1 MPWRSPKER
10 DMRDAGA
17 SPYDGLSE
25 TEAKARLE
33 RDGPNALP
41 GSEAKS
47 LWLIARDVLLEPM
60 FLMLLVAGGL
70 YLALG
75 DLAEAIFLL
84 MSVLVIIG
92 ITLAQQRKTQR
103 ALEALRDLSAPQA
116 RVIRDGRNIPISSA
130 AVVVD
135 DLLSLREGDRIAA
148 DGLLVSGHL
157 EVDESLLTGES
168 VPVGKVPRAGDASV
182 LAGTVVTKG
191 RGLARVSATGAATAM
206 GRIGRD
212 LSETM
217 EATSGLQ
224 KASTRI
230 VRLFALAAVFCAI
243 SLWLINWLWDR
254 HSLMDSLLSAIAL
267 AMAILPEEFPVILT
281 VFLALGAWRIAKQN
295 VLTRRMSAVE
305 ALGAITVLAV
315 DKTGTLTCN
324 RMRVAELSV
333 HHQHHTIH
341 EREVPSACR
350 SLVRA
355 ALLATPADTNDPME
369 QAILSLAALLP
380 ARERDAASAT
390 PVREYGLDPGLL
402 TMTRAFDLTGGQPY
416 ELFAKGAPE
425 TIIELCKLDVAEQQQ
440 LGDEVHAMAQRGLR
454 VIAVATA
461 AWSNAEW
468 PVTQRAFSYRFAGLM
483 GLMDP
488 PRPEATAAMAECFNA
503 GIRVIM
509 MTGDHPTTARAIAT
523 QVGLSDAPV
532 LMTGSEMD
540 ALTDPQLSDRLRGVD
555 VCARVQPSQ
564 KLRLV
569 KVLQGLGEI
578 VGMTGDGV
586 NDAPALKAANVGVA
600 MGEHG
605 TDVARGAAALV
616 LLDDNFASLVV
627 AVRQGRRIYDNIT
640 KATRFVVAVHVPV
653 VALALV
659 PSLLH
664 WPILLMPVQIVL
676 LQLLIDPACSIVFE
690 ATADSSAIMRRPP
703 RAMGESPFHGANLGY
718 GIAQGAGIAM
728 ILLFAYAYGSHLG
741 LGDEQ
746 GRAAVFLGLLVAV
759 LLLTLVNQNL
769 TRPLWDKDL
778 AKNPSLKVL
787 MGGLAVILLAVAGIP
802 PLRSLL
808 GFAAIGAGTVAFEL
822 SILAVCTLWLELLR
836 LLVRRTPLAA
846 ID

>member
-1 MPWRSPKER
+1 MREGGPSPL
-10 DMRDAGA
+10 A
-17 SPYDGLSE
+17 GLSE
-25 TEAKARLE
+25 AEAKARLD

-41 GSEAKS
+41 GSEPKS

-92 ITLAQQRKTQR
+92 ITLIQQHRTQR
-103 ALEALRDLSAPQA
+103 ALEALRELSAPQA
-116 RVIRDGRNIPISSA
+116 HVIRDGKSLQISSA
-130 AVVVD
+130 DVVVD
-135 DLLSLREGDRIAA
+135 DVLSLREGDRIAA
-148 DGLLVSGHL
+148 DGLLLSGHL

-168 VPVGKVPRAGDASV
+168 VPVRKMPRTGEATI

-191 RGLARVSATGAATAM
+191 RGLAQASATGAATAM
-206 GRIGRD
+206 GHIGRD
-212 LSETM
+212 LSATI

-224 KASTRI
+224 RASTRI

-243 SLWLINWLWDR
+243 SLWLLNWLWDR

-281 VFLALGAWRIAKQN
+281 VFLALGAWRIAKQK

-315 DKTGTLTCN
+315 DKTGTLTWN
-324 RMRVAELSV
+324 RMRVAELNV
-333 HHQHHTIH
+333 HHQSHAVT
-341 EREVPSACR
+341 EREVPSAYR

-355 ALLATPADTNDPME
+355 ALLATPLDTNDPME
-369 QAILSLAALLP
+369 QAILSLAAALP
-380 ARERDAASAT
+380 ARERDAARAM
-390 PVREYGLDPGLL
+390 PVREYGLDPELL
-402 TMTRAFDLTGGQPY
+402 AMTRAFEGTGTEPCQ
-416 ELFAKGAPE
+416 LFAKGAPE
-425 TIIELCKLDVAEQQQ
+425 TIFELCNLSMAEQEQ

-454 VIAVATA
+454 VIAVATSQ
-461 AWSNAEW
+461 WSDTEW
-468 PVTQRAFSYRFAGLM
+468 PATQRAFSYRFAGLV

-488 PRPEATAAMAECFNA
+488 PRPEAAAAIAECFNA

-523 QVGLSDAPV
+523 QVGLSSAPV
-532 LMTGSEMD
+532 LITGKEME
-540 ALTDPQLSDRLRGVD
+540 ALTDQQLSEQLRHVD
-555 VCARVQPSQ
+555 VCARVQPAQ

-600 MGEHG
+600 MGERG

-690 ATADSSAIMRRPP
+690 AIADSPAIMQRPP
-703 RAMGESPFHGANLGY
+703 RAMGDSPFHGANLGY
-718 GIAQGAGIAM
+718 GIAQGAGVAI
-728 ILLFAYAYGSHLG
+728 ILLFGYAYGAHLG
-741 LGDEQ
+741 LGGEQ

-759 LLLTLVNQNL
+759 WLLTLVNQNL
-769 TRPLWDKDL
+769 SRPLWHKDL
-778 AKNPSLKVL
+778 GKNATLKAL
-787 MGGLAVILLAVAGIP
+787 TGGLVLILLAVASIR
-802 PLRSLL
+802 PLRTLL
-808 GFAAIGAGTVAFEL
+808 GFGAVGASTLVFEL
-822 SILAVCTLWLELLR
+822 SILSMCTLWLELLR
-836 LLVRRTPLAA
+836 RLARRTPLAA